1 MFTKG
6 EYMKTVE
13 MTKSEILKTRDV
25 LNNIKETNSGKSIKF
40 QYAVLSNLRKVFV
53 SKAELIEELRNQK
66 LIPIEQEKFEISKM
80 YGELD
85 ANGEL
90 VIKNNGKNTYVPI
103 PEENKQIVNEKMNE
117 IFSKHFETIKEIETF
132 LNTKEEFEVF
142 DIDVNDCDGIDI
154 KTMDLIYPLLKE

>member
-103 PEENKQIVNEKMNE
+103 PEENKQIIKK
-117 IFSKHFETIKEIETF
+117 SKAYT
-132 LNTKEEFEVF
+132 N
-142 DIDVNDCDGIDI
+142 
-154 KTMDLIYPLLKE
+154 